1 MLPRVRREDGK
12 ARADSH
18 KRDRWP
24 RWAPREA
31 SVDMGGVL
39 GMVARQAEM
48 AVGRAGPW
56 ATPTWPCP
64 SPAPPP
70 VPHTPTEGRGLPW
83 LLTPLLASADEECI
97 RLFENSRSSPGVSD
111 LASTQPPSGNA
122 HGGSRAADGARGQRL
137 TGAPPALP
145 HQCIGPRRVRRVCMD
160 CSAPNLPPG
169 KHPKTLLGSQSLWD
183 LARLRWTPMDRY
195 WDHGTSSDSLQYWTL
210 RA

>member
-1 MLPRVRREDGK
+1 
-12 ARADSH
+12 
-18 KRDRWP
+18 
-24 RWAPREA
+24 
-31 SVDMGGVL
+31 MGGVL
-39 GMVARQAEM
+39 GMVARQAET

-70 VPHTPTEGRGLPW
+70 APHTPTEGRGLPW

-97 RLFENSRSSPGVSD
+97 RLSENSRSSLGVSD
-111 LASTQPPSGNA
+111 LDSTQPLSGNA
-122 HGGSRAADGARGQRL
+122 HGGSRAADGACGQRL

-160 CSAPNLPPG
+160 CSVPNLPPG

-183 LARLRWTPMDRY
+183 PARLRWTPMDRS
-195 WDHGTSSDSLQYWTL
+195 WDHEISSHSLQYWTPQ
-210 RA
+210 A